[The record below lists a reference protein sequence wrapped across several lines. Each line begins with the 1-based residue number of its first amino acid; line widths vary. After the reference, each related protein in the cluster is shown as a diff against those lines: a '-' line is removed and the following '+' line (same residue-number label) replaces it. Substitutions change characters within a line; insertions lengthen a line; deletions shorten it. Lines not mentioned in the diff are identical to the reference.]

1 LDFIEIPANLRSAT
15 GNGPA
20 RVLRREG
27 RIPAVLYGPDVEP
40 VSLSVP
46 MADIELAMKEAAGR
60 QVLCT
65 LTIDGGSPAQRKA
78 MIKEIQ
84 TDPVSN
90 NILHLDFY
98 EIAMDRKIRVMV
110 PVVTTGK
117 SKGVE
122 FGGMLQ
128 VIRREL
134 EVLCLPEAIPESVVI
149 DITELEIGDAVHV
162 DELSLEEDIEI
173 PYDVNFTVLTIL
185 GAKKEEVEEEE
196 LEEGEEAEAAETD
209 AEATDEAGTEA

>member
-1 LDFIEIPANLRSAT
+1 LDFIEIPANLRSTT

-27 RIPAVLYGPDVEP
+27 RIPAVLYGPGVEP

-46 MADIELAMKEAAGR
+46 MAELELVMKAAAGQ
-60 QVLCT
+60 QVLCN
-65 LTIDGGSPAQRKA
+65 LTIDGGQPPQRKA

-84 TDPVSN
+84 SDPVSGRF
-90 NILHLDFY
+90 LHVDFY
-98 EIAMDRKIRVMV
+98 EISMDRKIRVKV

-134 EVLCLPEAIPESVVI
+134 EILCLPNEIPESVVI
-149 DITELEIGDAVHV
+149 DITEMEIGDSVHV
-162 DELSLEEDIEI
+162 EDVSLAEGIEI
-173 PYDVNFTVLTIL
+173 PFDVNFTILTVL

-196 LEEGEEAEAAETD
+196 LEEGEEGEVAEAAE
-209 AEATDEAGTEA
+209 AEAGAEE

>member
-27 RIPAVLYGPDVEP
+27 RIPAVVYGPGVEP
-40 VSLSVP
+40 VSISVP
-46 MADIELAMKEAAGR
+46 AADLEQVMKDAVGQ

-65 LTIDGGSPAQRKA
+65 LNIDGGEPAQRKA

-84 TDPVSN
+84 TEPVSN
-90 NILHLDFY
+90 RFLHVDFY
-98 EIAMDRKIRVMV
+98 EISMDRKIRVKV
-110 PVVTTGK
+110 PVSTTGK
-117 SKGVE
+117 SAGVE

-134 EVLCLPEAIPESVVI
+134 EVLCLPQEIPEGVVI
-149 DITELEIGDAVHV
+149 DITELEIGDSVHV
-162 DELSLEEDIEI
+162 EDISLGEGIEI
-173 PYDVNFTVLTIL
+173 PHEVNFTVLTVL

-196 LEEGEEAEAAETD
+196 LEEGEEGEVAEDAET
-209 AEATDEAGTEA
+209 EAGTEA